1 MSKNSLHP
9 KCFKQSR
16 IRGMKFHTAILSLA
30 ILGTLNN
37 NNNSHYVDAKIWSLR
52 GLGRSTNNNNNNNND
67 VIQGG
72 SLINKQEEQ
81 SAAAVPTNHKNL
93 GDYLFGERNLGKDK
107 KKKGG
112 GKKMKGEE
120 SVVEVTV
127 VETEEEGGKDGKKKK
142 GEGKKTEK
150 TGDDIFID
158 APADVREKYE
168 ACDADEEEVGGTG
181 RRILKKKKGKKEDKK
196 TMSDGVCD
204 RCEYEDDDEE
214 GDEESGLAK
223 AVEASDPSC
232 DPDDVECT
240 EEDDDSFL
248 PPEDRSPD
256 DEEEEGG
263 EDFEAIERHLM
274 DPRRLTGNTAGIGQF
289 TPLTCNPEV
298 FDCSSAPGSLAT
310 LVTAAAGGEVKVPC
324 GQCYVVSVYCIPI
337 DYCRGEW
344 ICYLFFDLL
353 FIQH

>member
-1 MSKNSLHP
+1 
-9 KCFKQSR
+9 
-16 IRGMKFHTAILSLA
+16 MKFHTAILSLA
-30 ILGTLNN
+30 ILGTL

-52 GLGRSTNNNNNNNND
+52 GLGRSTTTTTTNNNND

-72 SLINKQEEQ
+72 SLINKQEEEEQ

-93 GDYLFGERNLGKDK
+93 GDYLFGEQRNLGKDK

-120 SVVEVTV
+120 SVEVTV

-142 GEGKKTEK
+142 GEGKKTER

-158 APADVREKYE
+158 APEDVKRKHD
-168 ACDADEEEVGGTG
+168 ACDADEEEVGAGTA

-204 RCEYEDDDEE
+204 NCAYADDDEE
-214 GDEESGLAK
+214 GDEEAGLAR

-240 EEDDDSFL
+240 EEDDDAGL
-248 PPEDRSPD
+248 PGEEPSPD

-263 EDFEAIERHLM
+263 DIEAIERRLM

-310 LVTAAAGGEVKVPC
+310 LVANAAGGEVKVPC
-324 GQCYVVSVYCIPI
+324 GQCYEVSVLLYLLII
-337 DYCRGEW
+337 VEGRGGEEW
-344 ICYLFFDLL
+344 ICYIYF
-353 FIQH
+353 